1 MDPTQEKAAG
11 DALREFLAL
20 IKTDDGRRRL
30 ATHPEEAIGEQTWA
44 NLPTALKDFL
54 QHLNPQEL
62 DGLNSVVNSFTPEGL
77 LVMED
82 PSDRVASAGFATLC
96 KF

>member
-1 MDPTQEKAAG
+1 VDPNQEKAAG

-30 ATHPEEAIGEQTWA
+30 ATHPKDAIGDPPWSELPPALQT
-44 NLPTALKDFL
+44 FL
-54 QHLNPQEL
+54 RSLNPNEL
-62 DGLNSVVNSFTPEGL
+62 SGLSTVVDSFTPVGL
-77 LVMED
+77 LVREEPTED
-82 PSDRVASAGFATLC
+82 AAHVGFATLC